1 MRNKFFSDLSN
12 SNIIRWTKKQYLIY
26 ESQYTSHYCI
36 SLIDK
41 TKKTNNLSRVQTDTA
56 LISIVDLFYDY
67 PRNRE

>member
-1 MRNKFFSDLSN
+1 MDK
-12 SNIIRWTKKQYLIY
+12 KKQYLIY